1 MPRFLIKRI
10 ATEARGPKAVAE
22 RLRDAGFGAH
32 PEGEDPSVMRFSAT
46 LFRDGIGTEISWK
59 NGRPIVRAAP
69 ALARLSPA
77 PDPEAAAVVPAP

>member
-1 MPRFLIKRI
+1 
-10 ATEARGPKAVAE
+10 
-22 RLRDAGFGAH
+22 
-32 PEGEDPSVMRFSAT
+32 MRFSAT